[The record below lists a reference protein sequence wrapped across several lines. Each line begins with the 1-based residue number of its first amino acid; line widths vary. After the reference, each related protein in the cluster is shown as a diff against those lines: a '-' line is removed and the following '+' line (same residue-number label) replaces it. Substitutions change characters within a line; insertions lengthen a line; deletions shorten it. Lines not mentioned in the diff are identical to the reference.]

1 VGRRLLGL
9 VTLAVGGIR
18 GLRRRVLHDV
28 ERSGFGIR
36 LRGLLRWGVLR
47 VRCCGRWLLRVRLGR
62 LVGWLLDVRSR
73 FIGWFFGWLFG
84 VLVNRLVS
92 FLDRFLERFLGWLRV
107 GRLR

>member
-1 VGRRLLGL
+1 MGRRLLGL

-36 LRGLLRWGVLR
+36 LRGLLRWGVVR

-73 FIGWFFGWLFG
+73 FIGWFLG

-92 FLDRFLERFLGWLRV
+92 FLDRFLDRFLGRLRG